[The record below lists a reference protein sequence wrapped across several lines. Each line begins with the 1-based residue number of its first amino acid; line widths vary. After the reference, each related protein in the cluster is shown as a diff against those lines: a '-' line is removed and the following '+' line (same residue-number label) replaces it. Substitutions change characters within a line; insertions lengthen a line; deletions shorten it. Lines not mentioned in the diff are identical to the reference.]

1 MSVLPNRVRSFSS
14 LKFRLLLNS
23 SWVIAPGSGGQAAL
37 HWDAVC
43 VSTESTENFVALDRC
58 GIRHTLAGRADAGL
72 LKQKVFCNEVLLLL
86 FHYR

>member
-1 MSVLPNRVRSFSS
+1 
-14 LKFRLLLNS
+14 
-23 SWVIAPGSGGQAAL
+23 L

-72 LKQKVFCNEVLLLL
+72 LKQEVLSCERGVFCFITGRCIGIGFMKGEEYEEENRS
-86 FHYR
+86 HQ